1 MEISELV
8 IYFFI
13 YSIIGWI
20 YEIIYKTIRTKR
32 WNNPGFLYGPY
43 CPIYGVGAVLCILLL
58 QNSNKGQ
65 IFLIGALGSAVLEY
79 VTAWVLEK
87 MFHARWWDY
96 SKVPFNINGYICL
109 PASFGFGVVAI
120 LVINIIYPNVKMIID
135 YLPDVLQ
142 EWMALILVAL
152 ISSDITLSISS
163 LTNIEKKMA
172 DLEAN
177 FDAFMEKEYDKIG
190 LTIEK
195 QLERVKSKIDIN
207 SKLEVNSEEDK
218 FLINYLKNL
227 KPDFSSLELKS
238 IGRIRKFT
246 NERYNVFRQKAKE
259 IRKSVNDKVTRK

>member
-58 QNSNKGQ
+58 QNSTKGQ
-65 IFLIGALGSAVLEY
+65 IFIIGALGSVILEY

-109 PASFGFGVVAI
+109 PASIGFGVAAI
-120 LVINIIYPNVKMIID
+120 LVINIIYPNVKIIID
-135 YLPDVLQ
+135 YLPEVLQ

-172 DLEAN
+172 ELEAN

-195 QLERVKSKIDIN
+195 QIERVKSKI
-207 SKLEVNSEEDK
+207 EVNSEEDI
-218 FLINYLKNL
+218 FLISYLKNL

-238 IGRIRKFT
+238 IGRIKKFT
-246 NERYNVFRQKAKE
+246 NERYNVIIQKAKE
-259 IRKSVNDKVTRK
+259 IRKTVNDKVTRK